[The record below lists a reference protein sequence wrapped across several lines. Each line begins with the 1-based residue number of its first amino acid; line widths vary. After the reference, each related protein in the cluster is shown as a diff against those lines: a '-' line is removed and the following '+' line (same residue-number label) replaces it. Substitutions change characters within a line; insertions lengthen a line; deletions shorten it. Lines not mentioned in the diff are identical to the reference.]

1 MNTSPL
7 AQAAVPASADRF
19 AEPAF
24 GQRRHAAVN
33 AYLNDQFRRRGTLVA
48 VHRGTGLGMIA
59 ENTAAAVTAAAR
71 CGGDLIEIDVIES
84 TDGDF
89 FAFHD
94 GYEKQHFGIDRNMQ
108 TMSTA
113 EIEQL
118 AYPQRRATPLVR
130 VERLETIL
138 RRLPDVS
145 LNIDRSWRYW
155 PRLLH
160 FLDDFRIADRLLM
173 KVDARDERAIE
184 AARRHE
190 VKYPLLPI
198 AKTVAEAEHTL
209 DDPELNVVGIEA
221 VASDPQHPFCTPE
234 WSAGLRARATFSY
247 MNALDL
253 GNGNALMGGWDDT
266 VAVLQSPALG
276 WGPLVDIGADVI
288 QTDWPALLQDYLVQR
303 GVRTPAQT

>member
-1 MNTSPL
+1 MTKTSLPSSSSRSCDSL
-7 AQAAVPASADRF
+7 VIRPDFGRPQFAAINRRLNNRF
-19 AEPAF
+19 
-24 GQRRHAAVN
+24 RT
-33 AYLNDQFRRRGTLVA
+33 RGTLIA
-48 VHRGTGLGMIA
+48 VHRGTGLGMIV

-71 CGGDLIEIDVIES
+71 CGGDLIEIDVIAS
-84 TDGDF
+84 RDGDF

-94 GYEKQHFGIDRNMQ
+94 GYEQRHFGIDRNIQ

-118 AYPQRRATPLVR
+118 AYPHRSAAPLVR

-138 RRLPDVS
+138 RSAPDVS

-155 PRLLH
+155 PRLLSH
-160 FLDDFRIADRLLM
+160 LDAFGMADRVLM
-173 KVDARDERAIE
+173 KVDANDEDALR

-198 AKTVAEAEHTL
+198 AKTVDAAERMLGEAS
-209 DDPELNVVGIEA
+209 LNVVGIEVVTA
-221 VASDPQHPFCTPE
+221 DPRHPFCSPE
-234 WSAGLRARATFSY
+234 WSEQLHARATFSY

-253 GNGNALMGGWDDT
+253 GNGADLMAGWDDT
-266 VAVLQSPALG
+266 VAVLHGPEHG

-288 QTDWPALLQDYLVQR
+288 QTDWPALLQEYLIER
-303 GVRTPAQT
+303 GARAKAPA